1 MKYLKKFTTTE
12 EYSSY
17 TADTNN
23 FYAPNVSFI
32 NRGNK
37 VEYHQYVPHD
47 YVEIGGVK
55 WATMN
60 IGAES
65 VTDYGLYFQWGD
77 TAGYTSGQCGNSS
90 TAYKKPFA
98 WADCV
103 LHNGTSNSGATT
115 FTKYNGND
123 GKTVL
128 EPCDDAATLYWGGN
142 WRMPTAVEFQALE
155 GAVNS
160 AWTESYNGSGVAGLV
175 LTDKTDSSKVLF
187 FPATGCLYNGRF
199 INNGSYGY
207 CWTNS
212 LYYSDVSHV
221 HLMGFHSSTVEWLT
235 QNVRSFGFSI
245 RPVLG
250 A

>member
-1 MKYLKKFTTTE
+1 MKYIKEFTTTE
-12 EYSSY
+12 EYNTY

-47 YVEIGGVK
+47 YVEIGGIK

-77 TAGYTSGQCGNSS
+77 TAGYTSGQCGSSS
-90 TAYKKPFA
+90 TAYKKPFS

-128 EPCDDAATLYWGGN
+128 EPCDDAVVLHWGGN
-142 WRMPTAVEFQALE
+142 WRMPTTEEFVAL
-155 GAVNS
+155 GAAVNS
-160 AWTESYNGSGVAGLV
+160 AFTTNYNDSGVAGV
-175 LTDKTDSSKVLF
+175 ILTDKTDSSKILF
-187 FPATGCLYNGRF
+187 FPAAGGCGDGSLNLGGSDGYYWSSSLISSLVRGAYNMKF
-199 INNGSYGY
+199 
-207 CWTNS
+207 
-212 LYYSDVSHV
+212 YSSNVNWRY
-221 HLMGFHSSTVEWLT
+221 SSDR
-235 QNVRSFGFSI
+235 RSGFSV
-245 RPVLG
+245 RPILDE
-250 A
+250 